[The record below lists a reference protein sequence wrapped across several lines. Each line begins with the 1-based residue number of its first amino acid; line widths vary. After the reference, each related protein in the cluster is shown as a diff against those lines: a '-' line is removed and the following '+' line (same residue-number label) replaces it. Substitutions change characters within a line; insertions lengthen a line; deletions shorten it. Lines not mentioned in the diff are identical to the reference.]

1 MRIATLQ
8 FNPQVGA
15 VEENIRNADDLLEK
29 GGLLSEGKGKV
40 DLLVLPEM
48 AFSGE
53 LEIPYLDV
61 AMWLFLR
68 LIFPRRDSVL
78 FLLDIFPWVGHII

>member
-1 MRIATLQ
+1 MEKKIVVTPPASFPNSIKASNSSGSQTMRIATLQ

-15 VEENIRNADDLLEK
+15 VEENIRNADDLLAK
-29 GGLLSEGKGKV
+29 GGLLGKGKGKV

-53 LEIPYLDV
+53 LK
-61 AMWLFLR
+61 
-68 LIFPRRDSVL
+68 FPIS
-78 FLLDIFPWVGHII
+78 